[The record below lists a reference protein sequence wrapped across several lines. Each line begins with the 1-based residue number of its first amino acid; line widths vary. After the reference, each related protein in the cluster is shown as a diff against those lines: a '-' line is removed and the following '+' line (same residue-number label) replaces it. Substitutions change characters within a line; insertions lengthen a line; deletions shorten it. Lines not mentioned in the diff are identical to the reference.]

1 MTVYDV
7 IVIGTGSAGSTVAHK
22 CRSAGWNV
30 AVVDSRPYGGTCA
43 LRGCDPKKVL
53 LAATEAVYAAKSLQ
67 GKGVTGNT
75 AIDWASLQRFKQS
88 FTEPVPA
95 QRESA
100 FRKSGIDTLHGK
112 AHFLNHATFEVDGSE
127 YQSRHFVIAT
137 GARPRPLEI
146 AGEELVITSTD
157 FLNLDE
163 LPDRV
168 AFIGGGFI
176 SFEFAHMVH
185 MAGKQAIILHRD
197 KVPLKG
203 FDQELVGRLVESY
216 REAGIAIQ
224 LDSPVTALHASQSG
238 VVATTTSG
246 DVLADLVVHGAGRI
260 PDIDDLGLQN
270 AGVEY
275 SQRGVVVDE
284 WLRTT
289 NPDIYAAG
297 DVAATKGWPLTPV
310 AGMEGHIVAS
320 NLLGK
325 KKHADYRGM
334 ASVVFSQPPL
344 ARVGEAESEGAE
356 VHNID
361 MDDWF
366 SYRRLNQTPAH
377 ARILIQGGVVTGAQ
391 ILGHDAAELINVF
404 SLAIRHRIPVSDLKR
419 NLWAYPSIGSGIPH
433 VV

>member
-7 IVIGTGSAGSTVAHK
+7 IVIGTGSAGSTVAQK

-30 AVVDSRPYGGTCA
+30 AIVDSRPYGGTCA

-53 LAATEAVYAAKSLQ
+53 LAATEAVHAAKRLE
-67 GKGVTGNT
+67 GKGVTGSA
-75 AIDWASLQRFKQS
+75 AIDWASLQGFKQS
-88 FTEPVPA
+88 FTEPVPS

-100 FRKSGIDTLHGK
+100 FKKAGIDTLHGK
-112 AHFLNHATFEVDGSE
+112 GHFLNPTTLEVDGRE

-137 GARPRPLEI
+137 GAKPRPLEI
-146 AGEELVITSTD
+146 AGEEHVITSTD
-157 FLNLDE
+157 FLNLEE
-163 LPDRV
+163 LPDKV

-185 MAGKQAIILHRD
+185 MAGKQATILHRT

-203 FDQELVGRLVESY
+203 FDSGLVRRLIDSY
-216 REAGIAIQ
+216 REAGIDIQ
-224 LDSPVTALHASQSG
+224 LDSPVTALRTSQSG
-238 VVATTTSG
+238 FVATTISG
-246 DVLADLVVHGAGRI
+246 DVHADLVVHGAGRI
-260 PDIDDLGLQN
+260 PDIDDLDLQQ
-270 AGVEY
+270 AGVEH
-275 SQRGVVVDE
+275 SQQGVVVDE

-289 NPDIYAAG
+289 NPNIYAAG
-297 DVAATKGWPLTPV
+297 DVVATGGWPLTPV
-310 AGMEGHIVAS
+310 ASMEGHVVAS

-325 KKHADYRGM
+325 KKRADYRGM

-344 ARVGEAESEGAE
+344 ARVGEADSEDAE

-366 SYRRLNQTPAH
+366 SYRRLNQRPAQ
-377 ARILIQGGVVTGAQ
+377 AKILIQDGVVIGAH

-404 SLAIRHRIPVSDLKR
+404 SLAIRQKIPVVELKR
-419 NLWAYPSIGSGIPH
+419 TLWAYPSIGSDIPH
-433 VV
+433 MV